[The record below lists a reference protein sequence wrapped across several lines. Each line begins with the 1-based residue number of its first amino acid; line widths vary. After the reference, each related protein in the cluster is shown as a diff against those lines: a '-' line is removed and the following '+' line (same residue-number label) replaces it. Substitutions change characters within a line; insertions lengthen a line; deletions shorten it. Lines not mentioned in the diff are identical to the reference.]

1 MRNKWLKRLF
11 PYIAFLLLIPWPV
24 AYAFDDA
31 GGQDGIQ
38 IAVADESV
46 KPALT
51 VFSKAIGSVES
62 GELFYINASGNSA
75 DIVATIYLTN
85 PQELIKH
92 YSYFIFKVGVYVQ
105 TNGEW
110 EKASGSDGSII
121 SDAILSMKNGQIS
134 FALPGYA
141 NYMVG
146 IDSGAFY
153 STNAGANGSSLS
165 PQFFLEVN

>member
-11 PYIAFLLLIPWPV
+11 PYFAFLLLIPWPI

-38 IAVADESV
+38 IEIADESA

-51 VFSKAIGSVES
+51 VFGKAIGSVES
-62 GELFYINASGNSA
+62 GELFYIDASGNSA
-75 DIVATIYLTN
+75 DIVATLYLTN

-92 YSYFIFKVGVYVQ
+92 YSYLILKVGVYVQ
-105 TNGEW
+105 TDGEW
-110 EKASGSDGSII
+110 EKAIGSDGSLI
-121 SDAILSMKNGQIS
+121 SGAVLSMKNGQVS

-146 IDSGAFY
+146 IDSGALY
-153 STNAGANGSSLS
+153 CTNAGTNGSSLS
-165 PQFFLEVN
+165 PQFFLEAN